1 MTVGFSYSTTVGTA
15 SHLRR
20 PPRTTSARTT
30 SASSSTAANSAAIY
44 TAVKQF
50 MQLPCGTTP
59 AHVRIPRVPVAETDA
74 NPLDARLPFG
84 AAQPK
89 ASTPASPIA
98 VHHQP
103 ERFAAYGAL
112 AHH

>member
-1 MTVGFSYSTTVGTA
+1 MTVGFSHLTTVGTA
-15 SHLRR
+15 LHLRR

-30 SASSSTAANSAAIY
+30 SASSPTATNSAGKFI
-44 TAVKQF
+44 TVKPL
-50 MQLPCGTTP
+50 MQLPCGTTA
-59 AHVRIPRVPVAETDA
+59 AHVRLPRVPVAETDA

>member
-1 MTVGFSYSTTVGTA
+1 M
-15 SHLRR
+15 
-20 PPRTTSARTT
+20 
-30 SASSSTAANSAAIY
+30 
-44 TAVKQF
+44 
-50 MQLPCGTTP
+50 
-59 AHVRIPRVPVAETDA
+59 RIPRVPVAETDA